1 MFHNRA
7 GSKLG
12 QVQCQERCFDK
23 SSILTLLE
31 KEIRVKLDFFCCFV
45 AIFNCFNLNRV

>member
-1 MFHNRA
+1 MSHNRA

-12 QVQCQERCFDK
+12 QVQCLERCFGK

-31 KEIRVKLDFFCCFV
+31 KEIRVKLDFFGCFV
-45 AIFNCFNLNRV
+45 PIFNCFNLNRV